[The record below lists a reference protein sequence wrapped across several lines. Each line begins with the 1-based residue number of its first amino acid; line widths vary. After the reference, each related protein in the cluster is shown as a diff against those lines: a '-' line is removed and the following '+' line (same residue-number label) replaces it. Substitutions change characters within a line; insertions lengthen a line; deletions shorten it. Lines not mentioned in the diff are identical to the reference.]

1 MKQAIFP
8 GSFDPITLGHF
19 DIVQRSALL
28 FDKIFVAMGV
38 NSSKPRFFPLEKSF
52 EMIEATFRNFPN
64 VEVISYNELT
74 VDLCRKMNVKYI
86 VRGIRN
92 VSDFEYERSLADMN
106 KSMYPELETVFL
118 DSRMKYLPISSTIV
132 RDLIRN
138 GADISPFV
146 PKEILALI

>member
-74 VDLCRKMNVKYI
+74 VDLCKKMNVKYI